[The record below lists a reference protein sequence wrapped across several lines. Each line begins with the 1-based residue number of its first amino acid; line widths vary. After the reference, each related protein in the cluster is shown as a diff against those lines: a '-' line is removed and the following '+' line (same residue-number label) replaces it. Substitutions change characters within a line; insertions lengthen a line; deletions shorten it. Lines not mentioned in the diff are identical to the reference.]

1 MRGLTSLIKRSV
13 SQERIPMRSVWAI
26 LLAPP
31 ILAIAVFIFHFINR
45 RQYLWLLSEWRPIE
59 DLQFLFFML
68 ASLLAFRLALHL
80 WRDNQRIFAVL
91 YLLLGLALFFIGG
104 EEVSWGQPVFRRI
117 FSWWPD
123 RDALRGINAQGETTI
138 HNMRA
143 VQWIFNWFYL
153 LLALYGSL
161 SPLLFLS
168 RRWRDE
174 PRLRL
179 VALPLITL
187 PAFLVMAA
195 FMIVRVFIAPYNG
208 LTESESFMR
217 YKEVGE
223 LTVAFG
229 LWLFAL
235 LNWRWL
241 SLPIELRVP
250 VQAEP
255 SDITLQPDSKG
266 IV

>member
-1 MRGLTSLIKRSV
+1 MTWLKQMIVQNAHDGRLSV
-13 SQERIPMRSVWAI
+13 RQIWGI

-31 ILAIAVFIFHFINR
+31 ILAIAIFIFHFISR
-45 RQYLWLLSEWRPIE
+45 RQYIWLVSEWRPIE
-59 DLQFLFFML
+59 DLQFIFFAL
-68 ASLLAFRLALHL
+68 ASLLAFRTALRL
-80 WRDNQRIFAVL
+80 WRDNQRMFAILYVL
-91 YLLLGLALFFIGG
+91 FGLVLFFISG

-123 RDALRGINAQGETTI
+123 RAALRGVNAQGETTI

-143 VQWIFNWFYL
+143 VEWIFNWFYL

-161 SPLLFLS
+161 SPLLFLV
-168 RRWRDE
+168 RRWRDD

-179 VALPLITL
+179 LALPVITL

-235 LNWRWL
+235 MSWRWV
-241 SLPIELRVP
+241 SLPSEQRVP
-250 VQAEP
+250 VQAGTSE
-255 SDITLQPDSKG
+255 IALNPDSKG
-266 IV
+266 VI

>member
-1 MRGLTSLIKRSV
+1 MTWLTALVDRSANEEHISKRS
-13 SQERIPMRSVWAI
+13 IWGI
-26 LLAPP
+26 LLVPP
-31 ILAIAVFIFHFINR
+31 ILAVAIFMFHFINR

-59 DLQFLFFML
+59 LLQVVFFGL
-68 ASLLAFRLALHL
+68 ASLIAFRIALKS
-80 WRDNQRIFAVL
+80 WRDNQKIFAVL
-91 YLLLGLALFFIGG
+91 YFLLGLALFFIAG

-117 FSWWPD
+117 FAWWPD
-123 RDALRGINAQGETTI
+123 RDSLRDINAQGETTI
-138 HNMRA
+138 HNMRS
-143 VQWIFNWFYL
+143 VQWVFNWFYL
-153 LLALYGSL
+153 SLALYGSL

-179 VALPLITL
+179 IAAPMITV

-229 LWLFAL
+229 LWLFTA

-241 SLPIELRVP
+241 RL
-250 VQAEP
+250 P
-255 SDITLQPDSKG
+255 SDQRAPVSDDSGELALKPGSKG